1 MAVTSAGELLVN
13 AQQLGVTN
21 DLDAVV
27 EVAKASGL
35 PMFVGVVVP
44 RKLMRTVLRDVDNA
58 TADIVGRLGVELVTP
73 DQRRRF
79 RGERRRISRKT
90 VS

>member
-1 MAVTSAGELLVN
+1 MN

-58 TADIVGRLGVELVTP
+58 TADIVGRLGARLLRP
-73 DQRRRF
+73 
-79 RGERRRISRKT
+79 RKPRC
-90 VS
+90 